1 MIIDPKNISVPE
13 LHGYLLGAVSPRPI
27 AFASTIDKNGKVN
40 LSPFSFFNVFS
51 ANPPVLIFSP
61 SRRGRDNTTKDTL
74 ENVLQHSEVA
84 VSIVSYSMVQQM
96 SLSSTEYAKGV
107 NEFVKSGFTEAKSEL
122 IQPPYVREAPVSFEC
137 KVNEVK
143 SLGDQGGAGQLVI
156 CEVLRIHVADEILD
170 ENKKIDPNKIDAVG
184 RMGGDW
190 YVRSSGDAIF
200 KVAKPLQTMGIGVD
214 QIPDS
219 IRTSTVLTG
228 NHLGQLGNVESL
240 PDMEEV
246 ASFRDE
252 PEVRAIFDSFD
263 DEENISLELHKL
275 AADLLNEGEVDTAW
289 KVLMMA

>member
-1 MIIDPKNISVPE
+1 MIINPNKISVPE
-13 LHGYLLGAVSPRPI
+13 LHGLLLGAVSPRPI
-27 AFASTIDKNGKVN
+27 AFASTVNKEGKVN

-74 ENVLQHSEVA
+74 ENVLEHPEVA

-96 SLSSTEYAKGV
+96 SLSSTEYERGV
-107 NEFVKSGFTEAKSEL
+107 NEFIKSGFTEAKSEL
-122 IQPPYVREAPVSFEC
+122 IKPPYVAEAPVTFEC
-137 KVNEVK
+137 KVLEVK

-156 CEVLRIHVADEILD
+156 CEVLRMNIDDSILD
-170 ENKKIDPNKIDAVG
+170 ENQKIDPNKIDAVG

-228 NHLGQLGNVESL
+228 NHLGQLGNVEAL
-240 PDMEEV
+240 PDAEEV

-263 DEENISLELHKL
+263 DEENIALELHKL
-275 AADLLNEGEVDTAW
+275 AADLLNEGEIDTAW